1 MADEAEERLDK
12 DETEIE
18 SDGDAKNHAELVAQR
33 MAIMVLRSMTQ
44 MVMIVV
50 MFVVVMMAMGHSPIL
65 HAREFSGKRRAT
77 ARAVGP
83 R

>member
-1 MADEAEERLDK
+1 
-12 DETEIE
+12 
-18 SDGDAKNHAELVAQR
+18 

-50 MFVVVMMAMGHSPIL
+50 MFVVGMMAMGHSPIL